1 MKPTLRGLLRWLAPG
16 MRVKRWILLAV
27 ASMGLIVAA
36 LLCAFGVDLVRTLYR
51 ALPESRA
58 VHVAMMAGLSAAG
71 VSGFA
76 LALWRLVR
84 SVARGVAPG
93 AAVKASTMIYRTRI
107 LERGPRVVAIGGGTG
122 LSTLLRGLKEETSNI
137 AAVVTV
143 TDDGGSSG
151 RLRARID
158 VLPPGD
164 VRNCLL
170 ALAEDETELSTFLQY
185 RFSGAHELSGHS
197 LGNLLLSGLEQATG
211 GFDRAVEAMSHMLS
225 IRGEVLPSTL
235 TKAHLVAT
243 MEDGHVIEG
252 ESRIVSDPRR
262 IRSVRLSAAPVP
274 PYDRVLDAI
283 VGADLIVLGPGRLYT
298 SLIPNL
304 LVDRIAEAIEAAG
317 AEKILIG
324 NLMTQPGET
333 DGLTLGDHLRVLGE
347 YIDIGRFDLLIA
359 NAGKPSD
366 RMLDRY
372 RDEAAGPVVD
382 DVDDGSAFGL
392 TVARDDLLG
401 TAEWAGKETVKHAP
415 AMLAR
420 MIVRHSRSFS
430 SATPGRRRFTP

>member
-1 MKPTLRGLLRWLAPG
+1 MKPTLRGLLRWLVPG
-16 MRVKRWILLAV
+16 MRVKRWIVLAV
-27 ASMGLIVAA
+27 VSMGLVVAA
-36 LLCAFGVDLVRTLYR
+36 ILSAFGVDLVRALYR
-51 ALPESRA
+51 SLPGSAAGRSALMLALA
-58 VHVAMMAGLSAAG
+58 VAG

-84 SVARGVAPG
+84 SIARGVAPG
-93 AAVKASTMIYRTRI
+93 AAVKTSTMIYRTRI
-107 LERGPRVVAIGGGTG
+107 LERGPKVVAIGGGTG
-122 LSTLLRGLKEETSNI
+122 LSTLLRGLKEETANI

-151 RLRARID
+151 RLRAGID

-225 IRGEVLPSTL
+225 IRGEVLPATL
-235 TKAHLVAT
+235 TKTHLVAT
-243 MEDGHVIEG
+243 MADGAAVEG
-252 ESRIVSDPRR
+252 ESRIVYDPRKV
-262 IRSVRLSAAPVP
+262 RSVRLSAAPVP
-274 PYDRVLDAI
+274 PYDRVLAAI
-283 VGADLIVLGPGRLYT
+283 AGADLIVLGPGSLYT

-304 LVDRIAEAIEAAG
+304 LVDRIADAIEEAG
-317 AEKILIG
+317 AEKILVG

-347 YIDIGRFDLLIA
+347 YIDISRFDLLIA

-366 RMLDRY
+366 KMLDRY
-372 RDEAAGPVVD
+372 RNEAAGPVVD
-382 DVDDGSAFGL
+382 DVGDGSAFGL
-392 TVARDDLLG
+392 AVARDDLLG
-401 TAEWAGKETVKHAP
+401 TAEWAGKETLKHAP
-415 AMLAR
+415 AILAR
-420 MIVRHSRSFS
+420 MIVRHSRSF
-430 SATPGRRRFTP
+430 